1 MTSSPTK
8 KQLIDSLSERN
19 PSVDW
24 KTRLNSPSRRLLN
37 FFENIS
43 LRLEAPVNWLINEPR
58 FNPLYHTGTITIFL
72 LVVILLT
79 GIYLTM
85 FYPFGFTFS
94 YLAVSK
100 IEANF
105 IGRIIRAMHRYAS
118 DAAVI
123 FALLHGWRT
132 FFQDRFRGPRWLA
145 WVTGVGMAVVVWA
158 IGITGYWLIW
168 DERAQI
174 LNQSL
179 FSILGNSK
187 GGQTFIVDFITGEA
201 AGTGWIFMMIVI
213 VLHLG
218 LSALT
223 AFFLWLHLKRMSRA
237 KWLPPKYWM
246 AISVFVLLLSAALF
260 PLGMLPPLA
269 ATQLP
274 EQAPIDL
281 FYLFYL
287 PTFLRGPQALFWSAL
302 LFIIG
307 LVTALPWIMPRAK
320 KLEPVK
326 VDLANCDGCTLC
338 ERDCPYL
345 AIKMIPRTDG
355 ARPKFQAD
363 IDPNLCVSC
372 GVCIGS
378 CPDNALT
385 FGDIPLNPLWKTTL
399 SEVAEK
405 KNIKVVFTCERHAL
419 HGAGKHFE
427 DPNTYIVPLTCIAMA
442 NPNLAAQALEAGASD
457 VQFIGCPPED
467 CANREGNTWL
477 NDRMMGERLPKLKPN
492 FIPLVHTAWVA
503 PTDFGKAIKTQVK
516 SDPNTFTFT
525 PNKAHLRFVIPL
537 LGVMAIVTAFQ
548 IWLSDWPTQFFSA
561 DSATLAIQ
569 MTHHSGYAIH
579 DIATQADLE
588 TDLDH
593 PTRITLEVDGELV
606 LDETYEHQDDG
617 INQGVRIFQQV
628 QLPVGKHRITI
639 KMYDRPDVD
648 IEQVLFDKTIPLAPR
663 QALTI
668 NFRDMH
674 LPDPIVGEQ
683 IYYETAAGVNAGCR
697 ICHSLEEGETII
709 GPSFYGIADRAG
721 ERISGMTAEEY
732 LRQSIIKPNAY
743 IVPGFPEGQMIQNF
757 GQLLTVEEI
766 DDLIA
771 FLMTL
776 DED

>member
-1 MTSSPTK
+1 MTPSPTK
-8 KQLIDSLSERN
+8 KQLTDTLSERN

-24 KTRLNSPSRRLLN
+24 KARLNSPSRRLLN
-37 FFENIS
+37 LFEGIS
-43 LRLEAPVNWLINEPR
+43 LRLEAPINWLINDPR

-72 LVVILLT
+72 LLVILLT
-79 GIYLTM
+79 GIYLTL

-123 FALLHGWRT
+123 FGFLHGWRT

-145 WVTGVGMAVVVWA
+145 WVTGVGMAVVVWV

-168 DERAQI
+168 DNRAQI

-179 FSILGNSK
+179 FNILDNFK
-187 GGQTFIVDFITGEA
+187 GGQAFILDFIRGEA
-201 AGTGWIFMMIVI
+201 AGTGWVFMMIVI

-223 AFFLWLHLKRMSRA
+223 AYFLWLHLKRMSRA

-246 AISVFVLLLSAALF
+246 VISIVVLLLSSALF
-260 PLGMLPPLA
+260 PLGMLPPLNA
-269 ATQLP
+269 AQLP
-274 EQAPIDL
+274 DQAPIDL

-287 PTFLRGPQALFWSAL
+287 SAFLRGPQALFWSIL
-302 LFIIG
+302 LFILGIA
-307 LVTALPWIMPRAK
+307 TALPWIMPRDR
-320 KLEPVK
+320 KLKPVK

-355 ARPKFQAD
+355 ARAKFQAE
-363 IDPNLCVSC
+363 IDSNLCVAC

-399 SEVAEK
+399 SEIAEK
-405 KNIKVVFTCERHAL
+405 KNTKVVFTCERHAL
-419 HGAGKHFE
+419 HGVGKHFE

-467 CANREGNTWL
+467 CANREGNVWL
-477 NDRMMGERLPKLKPN
+477 NGRITGERLPKLKPN

-503 PTDFGKAIKTQVK
+503 PTDFGKAIKSQIK
-516 SDPNTFTFT
+516 SEPNTFTFT
-525 PNKAHLRFVIPL
+525 PNKSHLRFIIPL
-537 LGVMAIVTAFQ
+537 LGVMAIITAFQ
-548 IWLSDWPTQFFSA
+548 IWLSDVPTQFFSA
-561 DSATLAIQ
+561 DSAMLAIQ

-579 DIATQADLE
+579 DVADQAALE
-588 TDLDH
+588 PDLDH
-593 PTRITLEVDGELV
+593 PTRLTLEVDGKLIF
-606 LDETYEHQDDG
+606 DETYENQDNN
-617 INQGVRIFQQV
+617 INQGVRIFEQV
-628 QLPVGKHRITI
+628 TLPVGKHHILV
-639 KMYDRPDVD
+639 KMYDRPDES
-648 IEQVLFDKTIPLAPR
+648 IEQVLFDETIPLAPR
-663 QALTI
+663 QSLTI
-668 NFRDMH
+668 NFRDIH
-674 LPDPIVGEQ
+674 LSDPKAGQ
-683 IYYETAAGVNAGCR
+683 HLYFETASGVNAGCR
-697 ICHSLEEGETII
+697 ICHSLEKDEVII

-721 ERISGMTAEEY
+721 DRVPGLTAEEY
-732 LRQSIIKPNAY
+732 LHQSIVDPNAFV
-743 IVPGFPEGQMIQNF
+743 VPGFPEGQMIQNF
-757 GQLLTVEEI
+757 GKILTEEEI
-766 DDLIA
+766 NDLVA
-771 FLMTL
+771 FLMTMK
-776 DED
+776 EK

>member
-1 MTSSPTK
+1 MPSSPAK
-8 KQLIDSLSERN
+8 KKLTDILSKRN

-24 KTRLNSPSRRLLN
+24 SSRLNSPSRRLLN
-37 FFENIS
+37 FFEEIS
-43 LRLEAPVNWLINEPR
+43 LRLEAPLNWLINDPR

-123 FALLHGWRT
+123 FGLLHGWRT

-168 DERAQI
+168 DDRAQV

-179 FSILGNSK
+179 FKFLGSFQS
-187 GGQTFIVDFITGEA
+187 GQTFIVDFIVGDS
-201 AGTGWIFMMIVI
+201 AGTGWVFMMIVI
-213 VLHLG
+213 LLHLG

-223 AFFLWLHLKRMSRA
+223 GYFLWLHLKRMSRA

-246 AISVFVLLLSAALF
+246 AISVFVLLLASTLF
-260 PLGMLPPLA
+260 PLGMLPPLN

-274 EQAPIDL
+274 DQAPIDL

-287 PTFLRGPQALFWSAL
+287 PAFLRGPQALFWSIL
-302 LFIIG
+302 LFILGVSI
-307 LVTALPWIMPRAK
+307 ALPWIMPRAK
-320 KLEPVK
+320 KLEPIK

-355 ARPKFQAD
+355 TRPKFQAD
-363 IDPNLCVSC
+363 IDSNLCVSC

-385 FGDIPLNPLWKTTL
+385 FGNIPLNPLWKTTL
-399 SEVAEK
+399 SAVAEK
-405 KNIKVVFTCERHAL
+405 KNIKVIFTCERHAL
-419 HGAGKHFE
+419 HGAEKHFN

-442 NPNLAAQALEAGASD
+442 SPNLAAQALEAGASD

-467 CANREGNTWL
+467 CANREGNLWL
-477 NDRMMGERLPKLKPN
+477 NERVTGERLPKLKPN

-503 PTDFGKAIKTQVK
+503 PTDFGNGIKSQIK
-516 SDPNTFTFT
+516 SDPNTFTFA
-525 PNKAHLRFVIPL
+525 PNKSHIRFILPL
-537 LGVMAIVTAFQ
+537 LGVMAIVTALQ
-548 IWLSDWPTQFFSA
+548 IWLSDMPTQFFSA

-579 DIATQADLE
+579 DIAEQAAPE
-588 TDLDH
+588 PDLDH
-593 PTRITLEVDGELV
+593 PTRLTLEVDGGLV
-606 LDETYEHQDDG
+606 FDETYEHQDNG
-617 INQGVRIFQQV
+617 INQGSRIFEQV
-628 QLPVGKHRITI
+628 QLPVGEHHITI
-639 KMYDRPDVD
+639 KMYDRPDENIV
-648 IEQVLFDKTIPLAPR
+648 QVLFDKTIPLAPR
-663 QALTI
+663 QSLTI
-668 NFRDMH
+668 NFRDVH
-674 LPDPIVGEQ
+674 LPDPIAGES

-697 ICHSLEEGETII
+697 ICHSLEKDEVII

-721 ERISGMTAEEY
+721 SRVSGMTAEEY
-732 LRQSIIKPNAY
+732 LHESIVNPNAY
-743 IVPGFPEGQMIQNF
+743 VVTGFPKGQMIQNF
-757 GQLLTVEEI
+757 GKILTEEQI
-766 DDLIA
+766 NDLMA

-776 DED
+776 KEK

>member
-1 MTSSPTK
+1 MTSSPEK
-8 KQLIDSLSERN
+8 KQLTDILSERN

-24 KTRLNSPSRRLLN
+24 KTRLNTPSRRLLN
-37 FFENIS
+37 AFESIS
-43 LRLEAPVNWLINEPR
+43 LRLEAPVNWLIQDPR

-85 FYPFGFTFS
+85 FYPFGFAIS
-94 YLAVSK
+94 YQAVSE

-145 WVTGVGMAVVVWA
+145 WVTGVGMAVVVWF

-168 DERAQI
+168 DDRTQI

-179 FSILGNSK
+179 FNILDGFQS
-187 GGQTFIVDFITGEA
+187 GQTFIVDFIVGEA
-201 AGTGWIFMMIVI
+201 AGNGWGFMLTVI
-213 VLHLG
+213 LLHVG

-223 AFFLWLHLKRMSRA
+223 AYFLWLHLKRMSRA
-237 KWLPPKYWM
+237 KWMPPKYWM
-246 AISVFVLLLSAALF
+246 LISVFVLLLSAALF
-260 PLGMLPPLA
+260 PLGMLPPLN

-274 EQAPIDL
+274 SQAPIDL

-287 PTFLRGPQALFWSAL
+287 PTFLRGPQTLFWSVL
-302 LFIIG
+302 LFSVGI
-307 LVTALPWIMPRAK
+307 VTAAPWLMPQAK
-320 KLEPVK
+320 KLAPVK

-355 ARPKFQAD
+355 ARPKFQAE
-363 IDPNLCVSC
+363 IDSNLCVAC

-385 FGDIPLNPLWKTTL
+385 FGDIPLDPLWKTTL
-399 SEVAEK
+399 NEVAEK
-405 KNIKVVFTCERHAL
+405 KNVKVVFTCERHAL
-419 HGAGKHFE
+419 HGAAKYFD
-427 DPNTYIVPLTCIAMA
+427 DPNIHIVPLTCIAMA
-442 NPNLAAQALEAGASD
+442 NPNLAAQALEAGASG

-477 NDRMMGERLPKLKPN
+477 NERVTGERLPKLKQN
-492 FIPLVHTAWVA
+492 FISRVHTAWAA
-503 PTDFGKAIKTQVK
+503 PNDFGKAINSQIK
-516 SDPNTFTFT
+516 SEANAFAFT
-525 PNKAHLRFVIPL
+525 PNKSHLRFIVPL

-548 IWLSDWPTQFFSA
+548 IWLSDMPTRFFNA

-579 DIATQADLE
+579 DVTPLTPPEPDL
-588 TDLDH
+588 TH
-593 PTRITLEVDGELV
+593 PTRLTLTVNGELV
-606 LDETYEHQDDG
+606 FDETYAATDNH
-617 INQGVRIFQQV
+617 INQGARIFEQI
-628 QLPVGKHRITI
+628 QLPVGRHHITI
-639 KMYDRPDVD
+639 KMYDRADES
-648 IEQVLFDKTIPLAPR
+648 IEQILFDETITLEPR
-663 QALTI
+663 QSLTI

-674 LPDPIVGEQ
+674 IPDPVAGEQ
-683 IYYETAAGVNAGCR
+683 LYYETASGVNAGCR
-697 ICHSLEEGETII
+697 ICHSLEKNEKII
-709 GPSFYGIADRAG
+709 GPSFYGIATRAA
-721 ERISGMTAEEY
+721 ERIPGMTAEEY
-732 LRQSIIKPNAY
+732 LRQSIVEPNAFV
-743 IVPGFPEGQMIQNF
+743 VPDYPEGQMIQNF
-757 GQLLTVEEI
+757 GSILTEEQI
-766 DDLIA
+766 NDLIA
-771 FLMTL
+771 FLMTM
-776 DED
+776 EEE

>member
-43 LRLEAPVNWLINEPR
+43 LRLEAPVNWLINDPR

-260 PLGMLPPLA
+260 PLGMLPPLT

-355 ARPKFQAD
+355 ARPKFQA
-363 IDPNLCVSC
+363 
-372 GVCIGS
+372 
-378 CPDNALT
+378 
-385 FGDIPLNPLWKTTL
+385 
-399 SEVAEK
+399 
-405 KNIKVVFTCERHAL
+405 
-419 HGAGKHFE
+419 
-427 DPNTYIVPLTCIAMA
+427 
-442 NPNLAAQALEAGASD
+442 
-457 VQFIGCPPED
+457 
-467 CANREGNTWL
+467 
-477 NDRMMGERLPKLKPN
+477 
-492 FIPLVHTAWVA
+492 
-503 PTDFGKAIKTQVK
+503 
-516 SDPNTFTFT
+516 
-525 PNKAHLRFVIPL
+525 
-537 LGVMAIVTAFQ
+537 
-548 IWLSDWPTQFFSA
+548 
-561 DSATLAIQ
+561 
-569 MTHHSGYAIH
+569 
-579 DIATQADLE
+579 
-588 TDLDH
+588 
-593 PTRITLEVDGELV
+593 
-606 LDETYEHQDDG
+606 
-617 INQGVRIFQQV
+617 
-628 QLPVGKHRITI
+628 
-639 KMYDRPDVD
+639 
-648 IEQVLFDKTIPLAPR
+648 
-663 QALTI
+663 
-668 NFRDMH
+668 
-674 LPDPIVGEQ
+674 
-683 IYYETAAGVNAGCR
+683 
-697 ICHSLEEGETII
+697 
-709 GPSFYGIADRAG
+709 
-721 ERISGMTAEEY
+721 
-732 LRQSIIKPNAY
+732 
-743 IVPGFPEGQMIQNF
+743 
-757 GQLLTVEEI
+757 
-766 DDLIA
+766 
-771 FLMTL
+771 
-776 DED
+776 